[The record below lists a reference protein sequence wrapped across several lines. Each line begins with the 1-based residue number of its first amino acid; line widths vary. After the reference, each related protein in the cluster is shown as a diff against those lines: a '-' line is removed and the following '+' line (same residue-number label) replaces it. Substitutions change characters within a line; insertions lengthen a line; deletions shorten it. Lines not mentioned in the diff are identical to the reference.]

1 MNLLKVYINT
11 VSNKKLRN
19 YPNRWVRGF
28 IGLIKGY
35 RSYNDKERACNL
47 YAYVNYFIVKEIEG
61 WKIN

>member
-28 IGLIKGY
+28 IGLIKGCK
-35 RSYNDKERACNL
+35 SYNDKERACNL